1 MSDVVPHKQ
10 ALRRQGRLRR
20 FQADPKMITFT
31 PNEGAEV
38 TFADGNA
45 GRATCLGC
53 HDAPCMELEA
63 QPSLDDELGMFP
75 SDPSRDVCP
84 TDAINWDA
92 AGEMPTIEA
101 ESCIGCGLCAMN
113 CPYGAISLSP
123 DGIAVVETNDPD
135 GITTPVEEAAAPH
148 VRTVREGALGSATD
162 RFARDLPAVVENLN
176 DTQTTRIS
184 RNMLALCGVVANMRR
199 KGDTNIRM
207 DGLLR
212 FDSDQIGVIEL
223 ETGKE
228 VLESP
233 RALLEDI
240 AVLHNRFGMDMAD
253 IVPASM
259 IGKLPNVRAEYY
271 QVIDD
276 IKEVLNIKCRT
287 ITLGALCM
295 LMWHFGTLAELQE
308 DLFVT
313 TAGETDLY
321 PSLAQL
327 IPDLPTTE
335 PYPGAYRPPK

>member
-1 MSDVVPHKQ
+1 
-10 ALRRQGRLRR
+10 
-20 FQADPKMITFT
+20 MITFT
-31 PNEGAEV
+31 PSEGAKV

-63 QPSLDDELGMFP
+63 PPNFDGELGTFP
-75 SDPSRDVCP
+75 SDPSHDVCP
-84 TDAINWDA
+84 TDAINWDV
-92 AGEMPTIEA
+92 AGEMPTIET
-101 ESCIGCGLCAMN
+101 ESCIGCGLCAVN
-113 CPYGAISLSP
+113 CPYGAISLSS
-123 DGIAVVETNDPD
+123 DGIAVVETDDPD

-148 VRTVREGALGSATD
+148 VRTVREGVLGSATD
-162 RFARDLPAVVENLN
+162 RFARDLPAVIGNLN
-176 DTQTTRIS
+176 DTQTTRLV
-184 RNMLALCGVVANMRR
+184 RNMLAVCGVVAHMRR

-212 FDSDQIGVIEL
+212 FDSGQIGVVEL

-233 RALLEDI
+233 RALLEDS
-240 AVLHNRFGMDMAD
+240 AVLHNRFGMDVAD
-253 IVPASM
+253 IVPVSM
-259 IGKLPNVRAEYY
+259 IGRLPNVRTEYY

-276 IKEVLNIKCRT
+276 IKKVLNIECRT
-287 ITLGALCM
+287 ITLGVLCL
-295 LMWHFGTLAELQE
+295 LMWHFGTLAKLQE
-308 DLFVT
+308 GLFST
-313 TAGETDLY
+313 TVGATNLY

>member
-31 PNEGAEV
+31 PNGGAEV

-63 QPSLDDELGMFP
+63 PPNLDGELMFP

-92 AGEMPTIEA
+92 TGEMPTIEA
-101 ESCIGCGLCAMN
+101 ESCIGCGLCAVN

-123 DGIAVVETNDPD
+123 DGIAVVETDDPD
-135 GITTPVEEAAAPH
+135 GITAPVEEAAAPH
-148 VRTVREGALGSATD
+148 VRTVREGVLGSTTD
-162 RFARDLPAVVENLN
+162 RFARELPAVVENLN
-176 DTQTTRIS
+176 DTQTTRLS
-184 RNMLALCGVVANMRR
+184 RNMLTLCGVVANMRR

-240 AVLHNRFGMDMAD
+240 AVLHNRFGMDIAD
-253 IVPASM
+253 IVPVSM
-259 IGKLPNVRAEYY
+259 IGTLPNVRAEYY

-276 IKEVLNIKCRT
+276 IKEVLNIECRT
-287 ITLGALCM
+287 ITLGALCL
-295 LMWHFGTLAELQE
+295 LMWHFGTLAELQGE
-308 DLFVT
+308 LFST
-313 TAGETDLY
+313 TTGETDLY

>member
-63 QPSLDDELGMFP
+63 PSNLDGELMFP

-84 TDAINWDA
+84 TDAINWNA
-92 AGEMPTIEA
+92 TGEMPTIEA
-101 ESCIGCGLCAMN
+101 ESCIGCGLCAVN

-123 DGIAVVETNDPD
+123 DGIAVVETDDPD
-135 GITTPVEEAAAPH
+135 GITAPVEEAAAPH

-162 RFARDLPAVVENLN
+162 WFARELPAVVEDLN
-176 DTQTTRIS
+176 DTQTTRLS
-184 RNMLALCGVVANMRR
+184 RNMLTLCGVVANMRR

-212 FDSDQIGVIEL
+212 FDSGQIGVVEL
-223 ETGKE
+223 ETGKD

-253 IVPASM
+253 IVPVSM
-259 IGKLPNVRAEYY
+259 IGRLPNVRTEYY

-276 IKEVLNIKCRT
+276 IKKVLNIKCRT
-287 ITLGALCM
+287 LTLGALGM
-295 LMWHFGTLAELQE
+295 LMWHFGTLAELQGE
-308 DLFVT
+308 LFIT

-335 PYPGAYRPPK
+335 PHPGAYRPPK